1 MKRGL
6 YERSEAWGSFHSFSP
21 LDRLQQSVPLYKE
34 GGFFVVGMMDR
45 DGFGLVFWVRIFY
58 NRNK

>member
-21 LDRLQQSVPLYKE
+21 PWIAFSNLSPSIKRGAFSLWE
-34 GGFFVVGMMDR
+34 
-45 DGFGLVFWVRIFY
+45 
-58 NRNK
+58 

>member
-21 LDRLQQSVPLYKE
+21 LDRFQQSVPLYKE
-34 GGFFVVGMMDR
+34 GAFS
-45 DGFGLVFWVRIFY
+45 LWE
-58 NRNK
+58 